1 MSLGIWG
8 LSFRRYKCSQIFISV
23 SDGLAALLLF
33 SNFRCFCD
41 EVEGYGP
48 FRGGG
53 KAFSGRDNKLKAD
66 CDWSIGF

>member
-1 MSLGIWG
+1 M
-8 LSFRRYKCSQIFISV
+8 ISV
-23 SDGLAALLLF
+23 PDGLAALLLF
-33 SNFRCFCD
+33 SNFRCFCV

-66 CDWSIGF
+66 CDWSRF

>member
-1 MSLGIWG
+1 MDIGTSGV
-8 LSFRRYKCSQIFISV
+8 SFGSKNVAKSISV
-23 SDGLAALLLF
+23 PDGLAALLLF
-33 SNFRCFCD
+33 SNFRCFCV

-66 CDWSIGF
+66 CDWSRF